1 MSQRVIC
8 ISKAPIDS
16 AMFLIK
22 NHLNI
27 RKCNGQCFERRI
39 ISYVFLRHIR
49 RSAAVKPGNHLPA
62 PRSASLLK
70 CLSAAA
76 GTLKRLSVQQFDAI
90 CIHPVN
96 GIFRY
101 NAASAYT
108 KKTVSK
114 LLHKTLNRGVCLT
127 CSAAGKMNDCLS
139 PL

>member
-1 MSQRVIC
+1 MSQCVIC
-8 ISKAPIDS
+8 ISKAPIDG
-16 AMFLIK
+16 AMFLIE

-27 RKCNGQCFERRI
+27 RKCNRQCFERRI
-39 ISYVFLRHIR
+39 ISYVFLRRIR
-49 RSAAVKPGNHLPA
+49 CSAAVKSGNHLPA
-62 PRSASLLK
+62 PRSANLLK

-76 GTLKRLSVQQFDAI
+76 GTSKRFSVQQFDTLF
-90 CIHPVN
+90 IHPVN

-114 LLHKTLNRGVCLT
+114 LLFKPLNRGVCLT
-127 CSAAGKMNDCLS
+127 CSAAGKMNDCFS